1 MRESNSFSLTLER
14 FFHIIMEYI
23 LKPAHAGRKELI
35 VAKHTLSVLVNNHMG
50 VLSRVSGLF
59 SRRGFSIESLS
70 SGTTENKKVAR
81 MTIVV
86 DCDTIE
92 FNQIKNQLA
101 KLMDVVA
108 IEEAK
113 DDDSVMR
120 ELALIKIDCQSEK
133 RSQIMEIVNI
143 FRAHVVD
150 VTNSSMILEITGDK
164 SKVSALIS
172 MLDEFGIKEV
182 IRTGV
187 TAIARGESELKNALE

>member
-1 MRESNSFSLTLER
+1 MAR
-14 FFHIIMEYI
+14 
-23 LKPAHAGRKELI
+23 
-35 VAKHTLSVLVNNHMG
+35 HTLSVLVNNHMG

-81 MTIVV
+81 MTMVV
-86 DCDTIE
+86 DCDTNE
-92 FNQIKNQLA
+92 FMQIKNQLA

-108 IEEAK
+108 IEEAL
-113 DDDSVMR
+113 DETSVKR
-120 ELALIKIDCQSEK
+120 ELALIKIDCLSDNRGE
-133 RSQIMEIVNI
+133 IMEIVNI
-143 FRAHVVD
+143 FRARVID
-150 VTNSSMILEITGDK
+150 VTSSSMVIEITGDK

-187 TAIARGESELKNALE
+187 IAIARGTQELKDNSLDN